1 VLSNVFNGR
10 VRAKLLLSLV
20 FMSVFV
26 RARGDVDQFVFRCE
40 CHEQPSILMIF
51 VTFYFLPLCI
61 HGKSLAQY
69 LHVYCVPWTAS
80 SIIVR
85 PLNKLNLI
93 SSATYLRVAFRR
105 RVQASWISS
114 KLHQHRKLDLPNSQ
128 IKSLRRH
135 CGEPDSY
142 SHKSSHKAN
151 LNWSYY

>member
-1 VLSNVFNGR
+1 MAECVQSYYCHWCLCQFLWGQGGTSTNLCFAANVMSSR
-10 VRAKLLLSLV
+10 VFLWS
-20 FMSVFV
+20 MS
-26 RARGDVDQFVFRCE
+26 
-40 CHEQPSILMIF
+40 H
-51 VTFYFLPLCI
+51 FYFLPVCI